1 MFAENAGMRIPPSS
15 PRRSWLAPAILAL
28 GSFVAV
34 PVLAA
39 APRDPQVAAAVF
51 PPWWTPSKA
60 LAAADD
66 AGHILAV
73 GRASFIVIV
82 RSTDG
87 DVAPRLHA
95 SGALLVLDPQAA
107 GPCAG

>member
-1 MFAENAGMRIPPSS
+1 MRAFPAQI
-15 PRRSWLAPAILAL
+15 RAAWLAPAVLAL

-51 PPWWTPSKA
+51 PPWWTPSEA
-60 LAAADD
+60 LDAAD
-66 AGHILAV
+66 GVGEILAV

-87 DVAPRLHA
+87 EVAPRLHA
-95 SGALLVLDPQAA
+95 RGALLVLDPQAA